1 MTDSANEQWAPANGY
16 EGVYEVSTYGRVR
29 SLDRLIVSVT
39 GQKYMLPGVML
50 KLQLDKRGYYWVS
63 FSLHSR
69 IKRKYVHQLVLD
81 TFVRPKRPGEEGRH
95 LNGCPTDNRLNN
107 LAWGTKAENIADAKA
122 HGTFPVLERRPGAK
136 LTRAQV
142 RAIFTSNESSSV
154 LARQNGV
161 GIGVVR
167 QIKLRETWAAVT
179 EGLTPGRYKR
189 RGTWFG
195 LIGDEALFDNTRPRV
210 ETAKLLGV
218 TVIQLKNMRRTRR
231 KQIAAGK

>member
-1 MTDSANEQWAPANGY
+1 MTDAANEQWAPANGY
-16 EGVYEVSTYGRVR
+16 ERIYEVSTYGRVR
-29 SLDRLIVSVT
+29 SLDRLIVSST

-50 KLQLDKRGYYWVS
+50 KLQLDRRGYYWVG
-63 FSLHSR
+63 FSIQSR

-81 TFVRPKRPGEEGRH
+81 TFARQKKPGEEGRH

-107 LAWGTKAENIADAKA
+107 LAWGTKAENMADAKA

-142 RAIFTSNESSSV
+142 RTIFISNESSSV

-161 GIGVVR
+161 GIGVIR
-167 QIKLRETWAAVT
+167 QIKLRETWASVT
-179 EGLTPGRYKR
+179 EGLTPDRYER
-189 RGTWFG
+189 RGTWLSSVSDG
-195 LIGDEALFDNTRPRV
+195 ALFDNTLPMV

-218 TVIQLKNMRRTRR
+218 TVVQLKSMRRTRR